1 MKETIFTG
9 AAVALVTPF
18 NPDMSVNYEELEK
31 LIEFQ
36 ITSGTDAIVTCGTTG
51 EAATLTDEEHVKV
64 IEFTVN
70 KVAGRVPV
78 IAGTG
83 SNDTAYAVE
92 LSQKAEALGANG
104 LLLVTPYYNKANQAG
119 LVAHYAAIT
128 AAVPL
133 PLLAYHVPGR
143 TGCRLTPET
152 CLTLSRAAPAST
164 FCRKRTTSSR
174 RRRTS
179 LPQRKRTT
187 TFPRS
192 SKRVSFAVMT
202 SRFTPVKTRRL
213 CRSRLSAARASSLR
227 SPTSCR
233 KKCTSLPPLPLRAT
247 SRRRR
252 HSRLSISTS

>member
-83 SNDTAYAVE
+83 SI
-92 LSQKAEALGANG
+92 LQ
-104 LLLVTPYYNKANQAG
+104 
-119 LVAHYAAIT
+119 
-128 AAVPL
+128 PL
-133 PLLAYHVPGR
+133 CGQCKYSV
-143 TGCRLTPET
+143 
-152 CLTLSRAAPAST
+152 
-164 FCRKRTTSSR
+164 
-174 RRRTS
+174 
-179 LPQRKRTT
+179 
-187 TFPRS
+187 
-192 SKRVSFAVMT
+192 
-202 SRFTPVKTRRL
+202 L
-213 CRSRLSAARASSLR
+213 CV
-227 SPTSCR
+227 
-233 KKCTSLPPLPLRAT
+233 
-247 SRRRR
+247 
-252 HSRLSISTS
+252 

>member
-51 EAATLTDEEHVKV
+51 EAATLTDKEHVKV

-104 LLLVTPYYNKANQAG
+104 LLLVTPYYNK
-119 LVAHYAAIT
+119 
-128 AAVPL
+128 
-133 PLLAYHVPGR
+133 
-143 TGCRLTPET
+143 
-152 CLTLSRAAPAST
+152 
-164 FCRKRTTSSR
+164 TS
-174 RRRTS
+174 
-179 LPQRKRTT
+179 
-187 TFPRS
+187 
-192 SKRVSFAVMT
+192 VHCV
-202 SRFTPVKTRRL
+202 
-213 CRSRLSAARASSLR
+213 
-227 SPTSCR
+227 
-233 KKCTSLPPLPLRAT
+233 
-247 SRRRR
+247 
-252 HSRLSISTS
+252 

>member
-64 IEFTVN
+64 IEFTVS

-92 LSQKAEALGANG
+92 LSQE
-104 LLLVTPYYNKANQAG
+104 
-119 LVAHYAAIT
+119 
-128 AAVPL
+128 
-133 PLLAYHVPGR
+133 
-143 TGCRLTPET
+143 
-152 CLTLSRAAPAST
+152 SRST
-164 FCRKRTTSSR
+164 RRKRPSACHAV
-174 RRRTS
+174 
-179 LPQRKRTT
+179 LQQD
-187 TFPRS
+187 FPARPRC
-192 SKRVSFAVMT
+192 KLQPHRGQCKN
-202 SRFTPVKTRRL
+202 PVH
-213 CRSRLSAARASSLR
+213 CV
-227 SPTSCR
+227 
-233 KKCTSLPPLPLRAT
+233 
-247 SRRRR
+247 
-252 HSRLSISTS
+252 

>member
-18 NPDMSVNYEELEK
+18 NPDYVRKLTRSLK
-31 LIEFQ
+31 RLIEFQ

-104 LLLVTPYYNKANQAG
+104 LLLVTPYYNKTSQRG
-119 LVAHYAAIT
+119 LVASFNRIAGSVKIPCIAYN
-128 AAVPL
+128 VPS
-133 PLLAYHVPGR
+133 R
-143 TGCRLTPET
+143 TGLNILPET
-152 CLTLSRAAPAST
+152 YYELSKTQNIVATKESE
-164 FCRKRTTSSR
+164 
-174 RRRTS
+174 
-179 LPQRKRTT
+179 PQH
-187 TFPRS
+187 
-192 SKRVSFAVMT
+192 
-202 SRFTPVKTRRL
+202 
-213 CRSRLSAARASSLR
+213 
-227 SPTSCR
+227 
-233 KKCTSLPPLPLRAT
+233 LRA
-247 SRRRR
+247 
-252 HSRLSISTS
+252 HQNA

>member
-83 SNDTAYAVE
+83 ANCTEKAVE
-92 LSQKAEALGANG
+92 KHSAQ
-104 LLLVTPYYNKANQAG
+104 
-119 LVAHYAAIT
+119 T
-128 AAVPL
+128 AF
-133 PLLAYHVPGR
+133 
-143 TGCRLTPET
+143 C
-152 CLTLSRAAPAST
+152 LSR
-164 FCRKRTTSSR
+164 
-174 RRRTS
+174 
-179 LPQRKRTT
+179 RTT
-187 TFPRS
+187 T
-192 SKRVSFAVMT
+192 
-202 SRFTPVKTRRL
+202 RL
-213 CRSRLSAARASSLR
+213 PSAASLQAS
-227 SPTSCR
+227 TA
-233 KKCTSLPPLPLRAT
+233 LRAV
-247 SRRRR
+247 
-252 HSRLSISTS
+252 

>member
-83 SNDTAYAVE
+83 GNCTEIVS
-92 LSQKAEALGANG
+92 LIFQ
-104 LLLVTPYYNKANQAG
+104 
-119 LVAHYAAIT
+119 
-128 AAVPL
+128 
-133 PLLAYHVPGR
+133 
-143 TGCRLTPET
+143 
-152 CLTLSRAAPAST
+152 
-164 FCRKRTTSSR
+164 R
-174 RRRTS
+174 RRRK
-179 LPQRKRTT
+179 L
-187 TFPRS
+187 
-192 SKRVSFAVMT
+192 
-202 SRFTPVKTRRL
+202 L
-213 CRSRLSAARASSLR
+213 
-227 SPTSCR
+227 
-233 KKCTSLPPLPLRAT
+233 
-247 SRRRR
+247 
-252 HSRLSISTS
+252 